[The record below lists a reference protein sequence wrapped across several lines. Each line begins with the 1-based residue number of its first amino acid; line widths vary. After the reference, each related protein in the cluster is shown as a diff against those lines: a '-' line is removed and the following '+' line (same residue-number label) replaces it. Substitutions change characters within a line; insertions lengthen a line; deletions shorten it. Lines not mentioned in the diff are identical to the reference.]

1 MMPRYII
8 SMREL
13 YDRDLR
19 RGLHGADTGFGTL
32 SQSIASQN
40 MPVSAITFADVAVG
54 QDQIM
59 EGNGNEL
66 EAIRMQPLGD
76 NTDLV

>member
-1 MMPRYII
+1 
-8 SMREL
+8 
-13 YDRDLR
+13 
-19 RGLHGADTGFGTL
+19 
-32 SQSIASQN
+32 